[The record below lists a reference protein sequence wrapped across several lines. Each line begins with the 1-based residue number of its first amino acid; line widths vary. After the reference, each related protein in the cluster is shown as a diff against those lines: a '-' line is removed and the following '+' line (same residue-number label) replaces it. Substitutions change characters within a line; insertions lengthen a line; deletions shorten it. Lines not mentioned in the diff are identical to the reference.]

1 LWKWASRRKMK
12 QVNVSAAKGL
22 HKKETYAAQFKSG
35 TAADAVQVVENLGNC
50 EACSEQPQSQA
61 KS

>member
-1 LWKWASRRKMK
+1 MK